1 MKDLIFFRD
10 VTQQPY
16 NLSTL
21 MDGSG
26 LMETPEFLPLT
37 SPQEKLSGPGKILAG
52 ITKIVYVKPMGIL
65 L

>member
-1 MKDLIFFRD
+1 M
-10 VTQQPY
+10 TQQPY

-52 ITKIVYVKPMGIL
+52 ITKIVYVKPIDIL